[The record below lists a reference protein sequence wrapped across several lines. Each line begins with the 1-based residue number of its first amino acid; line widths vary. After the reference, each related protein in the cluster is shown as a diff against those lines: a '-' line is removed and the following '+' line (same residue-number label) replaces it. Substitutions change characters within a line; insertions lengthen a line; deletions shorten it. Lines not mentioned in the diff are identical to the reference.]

1 MSPLIQEHI
10 ATVALQDIVE
20 SVLLEK
26 VGLPPVIKNGFL
38 LLVRTMHVN
47 VP

>member
-10 ATVALQDIVE
+10 AIAALQDIVE

-26 VGLPPVIKNGFL
+26 VGLSPVIKKGFS
-38 LLVRTMHVN
+38 LLV
-47 VP
+47 

>member
-1 MSPLIQEHI
+1 MSPLIQVQI
-10 ATVALQDIVE
+10 AIVALQDFVE

-38 LLVRTMHVN
+38 LLVWTMDVN